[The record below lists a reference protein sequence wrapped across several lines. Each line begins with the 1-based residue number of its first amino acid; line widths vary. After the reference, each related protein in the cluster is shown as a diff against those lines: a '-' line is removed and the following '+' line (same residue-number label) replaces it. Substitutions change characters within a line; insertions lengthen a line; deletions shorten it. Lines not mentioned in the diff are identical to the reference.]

1 MKMIKRNLGEKIF
14 QAVNIFIMILIM
26 TTIIFPLLHIFSVS
40 VSDKIAVTTL
50 QVGLLPKGFNL
61 LAYRKILS
69 NPLFQRSLI
78 NTVGITIVGTFL
90 SIIVIT
96 MLAYA
101 MSKKYFFGKKI
112 ITYYL
117 VLTMY
122 FSGGL
127 IPTYLVVTNLLKLNN
142 SYLAYILPSLVNVF
156 YVIVVRS
163 QLEAVPPDLI
173 DSGYIDGA
181 NEFRLLISIIL
192 PIIAPT
198 IAAVNMFL
206 ALGRW
211 NMWFPVLLYSTRND
225 MWTLQYYLRN
235 IVFEKMLALTTL
247 STIGESIDA
256 EVIPP
261 QNYQMASIILV
272 ALPIVAIYPFIQKY
286 FVKGILV
293 GSVKG

>member
-1 MKMIKRNLGEKIF
+1 MIKRSLGEKIF
-14 QAVNIFIMILIM
+14 QVVNIFIMILIM
-26 TTIIFPLLHIFSVS
+26 ATIIFPLLHIFSVS

-61 LAYRKILS
+61 QAYRQILN
-69 NPLFQRSLI
+69 NPLFQRSLL
-78 NTVGITIVGTFL
+78 NTVGVTIVGTFL

-101 MSKKYFFGKKI
+101 MSKKYFFGKKFV
-112 ITYYL
+112 TYYL
-117 VLTMY
+117 VITMY

-198 IAAVNMFL
+198 IAAVSMFL

-211 NMWFPVLLYSTRND
+211 NMWFPVLLYSTKND

-247 STIGESIDA
+247 STIGESIEAD
-256 EVIPP
+256 VIPP

>member
-198 IAAVNMFL
+198 IAAVSMFL